1 MNSEKMKRK
10 LIAIL
15 SADVKGYSRLMS
27 MDEEA
32 TVRTLNTYKH
42 AMGDLIRH
50 YSGRVVD
57 APGDNLLAEFASVV
71 DAVKCAVE
79 IQEEF
84 KDKNKELPEG
94 RRMEFRIGINL
105 GDVVVEGEKIFGD
118 GVNIVARVER
128 LAEPGGV
135 CISGTAYDQV
145 KNRLPFGFKP
155 LGEQVVKNIA
165 EPVRVYQVLMEPGA
179 MKAKKG
185 PMIEAKGKRAIV
197 LGILALLLVVAAV
210 AVWRIYVRPT
220 PPPVEAASKEKMA
233 FPVPSEPSIAVLPF
247 TNMSDD
253 PKQEYLGDG
262 LAEEIINGLS
272 KIEHIFVIARNSTF
286 TYKGKSVKVR
296 QVAEEMGVQYVLEGS
311 LRKSGEK
318 VRITAQLIDALTGKH
333 LFSERYD
340 RDLKDILD
348 LQDEITM
355 KVLISIQAKL
365 TKGEDARLR
374 GKGTKNFEAYLKTL
388 QAGKLY
394 QIWNKESQA
403 QARQLIKEALAL
415 DPQFATAYSLLCK
428 VTTNEALLG
437 VYRNYREGLERA
449 LEQGEKAVELDD
461 SSPFSRAELVIPY
474 IFLREHDKALTEAEK
489 AVTLGPNSAHAYYA
503 LACALHYSE
512 RFQEA
517 IPFFEKCLR
526 LSPIAAGS
534 AVLITLG
541 HAYRQLGQYQEAVAT
556 YKKALHLFPK
566 HLGGHL
572 GLASTYWYMG
582 HEKEARAEVAEVLK
596 IDPKFSLEGYTAIS
610 PFKTQAATD
619 NYVQPLRK
627 LGLK

>member
-1 MNSEKMKRK
+1 MTSEHLKRK
-10 LIAIL
+10 LVAVL

-27 MDEEA
+27 VDEEA
-32 TVRTLNTYKH
+32 TVRTLSSYKQ
-42 AMGDLIRH
+42 AMGDLIRQ
-50 YSGRVVD
+50 YDGRVVD
-57 APGDNLLAEFASVV
+57 APNDNLLAEFTSVV
-71 DAVKCAVE
+71 DAVQCAVE
-79 IQEEF
+79 IQNELRGR
-84 KDKNKELPEG
+84 NAGLPED
-94 RRMEFRIGINL
+94 RRMEFRIGVNL
-105 GDVVVEGEKIFGD
+105 GDVVEEGEKIFGD
-118 GVNIVARVER
+118 GVNIVARVEG

-145 KNRLPFGFKP
+145 KNRLPFGFQS
-155 LGEQVVKNIA
+155 LGEKVVKNIS
-165 EPVRVYQVLMEPGA
+165 EPVRVYRVLMEPGVT
-179 MKAKKG
+179 KAKKG
-185 PMIEAKGKRAIV
+185 PRIEAKGKRPLV

-210 AVWRIYVRPT
+210 AVWRLYIRPT

-233 FPVPSEPSIAVLPF
+233 FPLPDEPSIAVLPF

-272 KIEHIFVIARNSTF
+272 KVEHIFVIARNSTF

-296 QVAEEMGVQYVLEGS
+296 QVAEEMGVRYVLEGS
-311 LRKSGEK
+311 LRKSGDK

-355 KVLISIQAKL
+355 KVLSSIQIKL

-374 GKGTKNFEAYLKTL
+374 GKGTKNFDAYLKTL

-403 QARQLIKEALAL
+403 QARQLLEEALAL
-415 DPQFATAYSLLCK
+415 DPQFATGYSLLCR

-437 VYRNYREGLERA
+437 VYRNHQKGLERA
-449 LEQGEKAVELDD
+449 LELGKKAVELDD
-461 SSPFSRAELVIPY
+461 SSPLSRADLVKPY
-474 IFLREHDKALTEAEK
+474 VFLREHDKALTEAEK
-489 AVTLGPNSAHAYYA
+489 AVILGPNSAHAYYSLA
-503 LACALHYSE
+503 LALHFSE
-512 RFQEA
+512 RSQEA

-526 LSPIAAGS
+526 LTPIAADSG
-534 AVLITLG
+534 VLVTLG
-541 HAYRQLGQYQEAVAT
+541 HAYRQLGQHEEAVAT
-556 YKKALHLFPK
+556 YKRLLQLFPK
-566 HLGGHL
+566 HLAGHL
-572 GLASTYWYMG
+572 GLAATYWYMG
-582 HEKEARAEVAEVLK
+582 HEREARGEVAEVLK
-596 IDPKFSLEGYTAIS
+596 IDPKFSLEVYTAIS
-610 PFKTQAATD
+610 PFKTKAATD

>member
-1 MNSEKMKRK
+1 MNSEHLKRK
-10 LIAIL
+10 LVAIL

-27 MDEEA
+27 LDEEGA
-32 TVRTLNTYKH
+32 VRRLTAYKE
-42 AMGDLIRH
+42 AMGDLIRRFG
-50 YSGRVVD
+50 GRVVD
-57 APGDNLLAEFASVV
+57 SPGDNLLAEFSSVV
-71 DAVKCAVE
+71 DAVQCAVE
-79 IQEEF
+79 IQ
-84 KDKNKELPEG
+84 KELKGRNAELSED
-94 RRMEFRIGINL
+94 RRMEFRIGVNL
-105 GDVVVEGEKIFGD
+105 GDVVEDGEKIFGD
-118 GVNIVARVER
+118 GVNIVARLEG

-145 KNRLPFGFKP
+145 KNRLPFGFQS

-165 EPVRVYQVLMEPGA
+165 EPVRAYRVLMEP
-179 MKAKKG
+179 KAAKG
-185 PMIEAKGKRAIV
+185 RKGLRIEAKGKWALFWGV
-197 LGILALLLVVAAV
+197 LALLLVVISV
-210 AVWRIYVRPT
+210 AVWRLYVRPT
-220 PPPVEAASKEKMA
+220 PPAVEAASKERMA
-233 FPVPSEPSIAVLPF
+233 FPLPSEPSIAVLPF

-272 KIEHIFVIARNSTF
+272 KVEHIFVIARNSTF
-286 TYKGKSVKVR
+286 AYKGKSVKVR
-296 QVAEEMGVQYVLEGS
+296 QVAEEMGVRYVLEGS
-311 LRKSGEK
+311 LRKSGDK

-355 KVLISIQAKL
+355 KVLSSIQIKL

-374 GKGTKNFEAYLKTL
+374 GKGPKKLEAYLKTL

-403 QARQLIKEALAL
+403 QARQLLEEALAL
-415 DPQFATAYSLLCK
+415 DPQFATTYSLLCK
-428 VTTNEALLG
+428 VTIHQATLG
-437 VYRNYREGLERA
+437 VYTNRREAFERA
-449 LEQGEKAVELDD
+449 LELGKKGVELDD
-461 SSPFSRAELVIPY
+461 SSPFARGEVVIPY
-474 IFLREHDKALTEAEK
+474 IFLGEHDKALAEAEK
-489 AVTLGPNSAHAYYA
+489 AMALGPNSAHAYYA

-512 RFQEA
+512 RFREA

-526 LSPIAAGS
+526 LSPIAGGS
-534 AVLITLG
+534 GVLVTLG
-541 HAYRQLGQYQEAVAT
+541 HAHRQIGQYQEAVSS
-556 YKKALHLFPK
+556 YKKVLQLFPK

-572 GLASTYWYMG
+572 GLAATYWYMG
-582 HEKEARAEVAEVLK
+582 REKEAHAEVAEVLK
-596 IDPKFSLEGYTAIS
+596 IDPKFSLEVYTAIS

-619 NYVQPLRK
+619 NYIQPLRK